1 MFKEF
6 ICVIFSFFLVS
17 VMLKMVFKKKS
28 QKAYETV
35 VTILLVASVIIST
48 VYNLLFVFPSYRYEN
63 VYLGDSEKNLFAYKD
78 NSEFPWTILF
88 PVLKNRSIYMDVQAK
103 DYEKLFETFARSCES
118 TGEAKEFEK
127 LIGNKTKDF
136 KNIGTIYIEV
146 LDYIFYEWEYEN
158 KPNLYINLDSI
169 RGTKELA
176 ACVDD
181 SKNLYLMSLDY
192 YENLE

>member
-136 KNIGTIYIEV
+136 KNIGTIDIEV